1 MKLLLAE
8 ILDKFERSVTTCMI
22 PRLYSAV
29 MLKLD
34 LFKIMTHETSNVI
47 LKSFLMVTCTFSGT
61 SCGTGV
67 PDSKSPAT
75 EPVFTWSKY
84 REETRVTKAETDL
97 NTQFHCNVKY
107 KQSFA

>member
-8 ILDKFERSVTTCMI
+8 ILDRFE
-22 PRLYSAV
+22 LYDTKVIQCSHAQIGSLSKI
-29 MLKLD
+29 M
-34 LFKIMTHETSNVI
+34 FKIMTHETSNVI

>member
-1 MKLLLAE
+1 MHDTKVNVIQCSHAQIGSLSK
-8 ILDKFERSVTTCMI
+8 IM
-22 PRLYSAV
+22 
-29 MLKLD
+29 
-34 LFKIMTHETSNVI
+34 FKIMMHETSNVI

-84 REETRVTKAETDL
+84 REETRVTKAETNL
-97 NTQFHCNVKY
+97 NTKFHCHVKY
-107 KQSFA
+107 KQSLA